1 MLTSG
6 RMVASTTAA
15 VRWAR
20 VVEEGDGEEEGVV
33 VLLVGSG
40 PATPSGTMAAPF
52 RRVISAR
59 RSPRIRRGITAATR
73 PEGSK
78 REGKGRP
85 RTACSSDGL
94 PRP

>member
-6 RMVASTTAA
+6 RTVASTTAA

-40 PATPSGTMAAPF
+40 PATPSGTMAAPPASSHTLFSF
-52 RRVISAR
+52 RDRKSG
-59 RSPRIRRGITAATR
+59 PNG
-73 PEGSK
+73 
-78 REGKGRP
+78 
-85 RTACSSDGL
+85 
-94 PRP
+94 